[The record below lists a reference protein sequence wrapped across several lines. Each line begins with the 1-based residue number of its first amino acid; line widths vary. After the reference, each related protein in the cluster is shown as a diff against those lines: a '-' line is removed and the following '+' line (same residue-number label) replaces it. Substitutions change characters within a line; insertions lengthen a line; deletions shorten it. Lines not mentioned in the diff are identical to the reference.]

1 MNNMKLVAEFKYS
14 NPAMAFV
21 PQASKTVIEH
31 CFLNLYNEACNRI
44 NPCYEKWNAEFDIRN
59 HTEEEYNNYISRK
72 QQPVIDQINKEMASN
87 LPVKLCP
94 MDQANIGGMIV
105 NDAGKVLTTFYFTL
119 KPIK

>member
-1 MNNMKLVAEFKYS
+1 MENMKFAVQFNYS

-31 CFLNLYNEACNRI
+31 CFLKLYNEACDRL
-44 NPCYEKWNAEFDIRN
+44 NPNYETWNSAFDGPGDSKEYEDYIRG
-59 HTEEEYNNYISRK
+59 K
-72 QQPVIDQINKEMASN
+72 QQPIIDQINKEMASN
-87 LPVKLCP
+87 LPVKLCV
-94 MDQANIGGMIV
+94 MDQATIGGMIV